1 MKEDVIE
8 RAIEAIAEVLHGRVQ
23 DSGCNHSTGGPSRCA
38 SLAMD
43 AVAAMRDAGLL
54 PTEAEWGVSRHCHTG
69 CPAGDEH
76 ISSEDFGG
84 SEGIARSLV
93 ADDPERL
100 ALVTRN
106 VTPWKDAS

>member
-1 MKEDVIE
+1 MSDIEDLIE
-8 RAIEAIAEVLHGRVQ
+8 KAADLIEAWLRSGYDTSDDDGYQATIIAQ
-23 DSGCNHSTGGPSRCA
+23 A
-38 SLAMD
+38 LA
-43 AVAAMRDAGLL
+43 DAGLL
-54 PTEAEWGVSRHCHTG
+54 PTETEWGVSHHCHTG